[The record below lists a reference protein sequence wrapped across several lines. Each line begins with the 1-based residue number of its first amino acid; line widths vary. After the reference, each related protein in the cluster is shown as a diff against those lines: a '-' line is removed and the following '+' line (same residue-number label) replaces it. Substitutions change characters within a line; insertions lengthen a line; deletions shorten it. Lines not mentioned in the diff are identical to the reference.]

1 MKIITS
7 GDSYI
12 DIDAYACAVAYAE
25 LLQRQ
30 GVDACAY
37 TSAVLNESISKTV
50 RGWSAPIL
58 RDLLPTKQ
66 DTFVIVDLSDP
77 KYVDRVVD
85 LSRVEEV
92 IDHHVGFEDYWR
104 DRIGEAARIEFIG
117 AACTLVFEGWKKAG
131 LLHKMSQISA
141 RLLVCGILDNTL
153 NFGANVTTERDVA
166 AYNALLPIAQLPEDW
181 PAQYFTECE
190 SSIIVDPVNAL
201 QNDMKTVMFKTFPD
215 AVSIGQMTVWDARKV
230 LSDNHRQISTEFG
243 AAYSDWFVN
252 AISISD
258 KKSYFVASTADLREW
273 LRELLG
279 VQFSGKIGFTDH
291 SWLRKE
297 IIKRDMRSE

>member
-1 MKIITS
+1 MKIVTT
-7 GDSYI
+7 GDSFI

-50 RGWSAPIL
+50 RGWSAPIS
-58 RDLLPTKQ
+58 RDLVPSKQ

-117 AACTLVFEGWKKAG
+117 AACTLVFEGWQKAG
-131 LLHKMSQISA
+131 LLYKMSQVSA

-166 AYNALLPIAQLPEDW
+166 AYNELLHIAQLPEDW

-215 AVSIGQMTVWDARKV
+215 AVCIGQMTAWDARKI

-258 KKSYFVASTADLREW
+258 KKSYFVASNADLREW

-279 VQFSGKIGFTDH
+279 VQFRGKIGFTDH